1 VAVFQPYF
9 PLHTLG
15 SRPQLNLVPNLANPE
30 APGYIDPSRP
40 HSINHLVVG
49 ELGSEEIL
57 LLATDSGNVAAY
69 HTTAIQDGI
78 DKEPYS
84 FSKDGRSDLVGVR
97 PFFTHWVYESA
108 WGLSI
113 HQNARMLAVSA
124 NHPYHEPSRGIDA
137 AITVFAFAL
146 TTSDEVTLRNRPQV
160 SPVTTTDDESEWKLW
175 IPKPGSHSGRRPDRS
190 HNWKTRIDA
199 HRHNIPSVS
208 FVNSNEDLE
217 GDYLLSTDIEG
228 ITKYWHIWQGID
240 LQAWDFSRTIGR
252 FAHDHLTSRYMS

>member
-1 VAVFQPYF
+1 MAVFQPSF

-15 SRPQLNLVPNLANPE
+15 SQPQLNLVPNLANPE
-30 APGYIDPSRP
+30 AQGYIDPSRP
-40 HSINHLVVG
+40 HNINHLVVG

-69 HTTAIQDGI
+69 YTTAIQDGI
-78 DKEPYS
+78 EKEPFD
-84 FSKDGRSDLVGVR
+84 FSKEGRSDLVGVR

-113 HQNARMLAVSA
+113 HQNARMLAVSS
-124 NHPYHEPSRGIDA
+124 NHPYYELSRGLDA

-146 TTSDEVTLRNRPQV
+146 TTSDKVTVRNRTEE
-160 SPVTTTDDESEWKLW
+160 SSSTTAEDESEWKLW
-175 IPKPGSHSGRRPDRS
+175 VPNAGTQSERLPDRS

-208 FVNSNEDLE
+208 FVNSEDDPD
-217 GDYLLSTDIEG
+217 GDYLISTDIEG
-228 ITKYWHIWQGID
+228 FTKCWHIWQGID
-240 LQAWDFSRTIGR
+240 VHTWDFSGPMSR
-252 FAHDHLTSRYMS
+252 FSHNHLVSRHMS